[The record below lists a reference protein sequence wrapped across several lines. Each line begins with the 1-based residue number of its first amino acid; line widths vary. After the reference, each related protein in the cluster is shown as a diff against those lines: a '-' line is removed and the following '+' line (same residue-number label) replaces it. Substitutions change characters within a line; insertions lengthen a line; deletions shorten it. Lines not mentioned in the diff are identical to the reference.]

1 MHLHQSNIRGSQ
13 SAQLPGIAGVRRLN
27 SEQPIS
33 ALLLPAAK
41 PQAPSAARITMP
53 KRRAAPADNS
63 NATEPNVEQPAK
75 RVRKAAAAETVQPF
89 PQPIS
94 HPSHLKVAVGLQLFN
109 CSCSGAPSI
118 SLMLSL
124 VQVPGDVFMLG
135 TGDCGQF
142 GLGEDVT
149 EALRPN
155 PSPLPGKKVSC
166 SQTALAV
173 ETDTCIIIKSGF

>member
-1 MHLHQSNIRGSQ
+1 
-13 SAQLPGIAGVRRLN
+13 
-27 SEQPIS
+27 
-33 ALLLPAAK
+33 
-41 PQAPSAARITMP
+41 MP

-63 NATEPNVEQPAK
+63 GAAEPDIEQPAK
-75 RVRKAAAAETVQPF
+75 RIRKGAAAETVQPF

-94 HPSHLKVAVGLQLFN
+94 HPSHLKVAVRRHLSK

-118 SLMLSL
+118 SFKLS
-124 VQVPGDVFMLG
+124 VAQVPGDVFMLG

-166 SQTALAV
+166 SKTALETVINTNNNLHCQVWCLALSAV
-173 ETDTCIIIKSGF
+173 DVSMLPLQFSCVCLQDPLHHAVQHGI